1 MPSVPMNSVK
11 REASNINV
19 FRAGLGAALFISV
32 QLPWLF
38 QPALNKLWE
47 VLKVNFLFRA
57 SFFETIWTILWYIV
71 IELFYTSIVIN
82 PQSQNLRLD
91 PRPGIEHLY
100 RNGTVKIVPWA
111 KRLPE
116 LFTYVG
122 PLLFLDLTM
131 IKKYAGVS
139 IDQLLTSGG
148 YSTASLG
155 PSLHFFTG
163 IAIRSTYLVPSL
175 HNFSW
180 SSPLQIERALPA
192 FPPTSRAIAFDLIAS
207 LVLYDFLFFVPHV
220 LLHRVPILYRNFHE
234 THHHHSEIQPQV
246 TNRLD
251 VTERLMLLLAANFAL
266 NLLGAHPITR
276 VCFVP
281 LFLALLIEN
290 HVGQDLPYSYDKIL
304 PLGMGAG
311 PSVHALHHKH
321 GMRHYQPYF
330 TWADNLLWKIEHNST
345 RGIRKPKGSQ
355 ATISSLRLRNA
366 IQQ

>member
-1 MPSVPMNSVK
+1 MNSVK

-71 IELFYTSIVIN
+71 IEVRCTSCHFFAPGRFADGMVCQLFYTSIVIN

-251 VTERLMLLLAANFAL
+251 VTERLMLLLA
-266 NLLGAHPITR
+266 
-276 VCFVP
+276 
-281 LFLALLIEN
+281 
-290 HVGQDLPYSYDKIL
+290 
-304 PLGMGAG
+304 
-311 PSVHALHHKH
+311 
-321 GMRHYQPYF
+321 
-330 TWADNLLWKIEHNST
+330 
-345 RGIRKPKGSQ
+345 
-355 ATISSLRLRNA
+355 
-366 IQQ
+366 